1 MLESRETAARSLD
14 AELERVRTLTALG
27 HFEAAAAS
35 ASKLGG
41 QDPLQELIS
50 LTQSQRETPGP
61 VQIAQHDAARI
72 AALARAQAAAVLR
85 VATALTKQSRSG
97 EAAPLLDRA
106 KTVASIEMQLG
117 AADQGRADYAQALA
131 LASSPEWSIDI
142 VSGRVAASAQA
153 ARALVAVGRSDDAF
167 AILDDTL
174 LKFRSNPLGVM
185 DRETN
190 LITVD
195 ELWSAQRQQDAAIT
209 VLLVTGIELAIE
221 AGRQP
226 LAVHYADEA
235 LQHTKHAPASDHVRV
250 ATAVAAFDAQVGN
263 IARAMELLA
272 EAEQKIAGDLESDRH
287 PAWYLDVA
295 RAYSRIKQ
303 ARRAQQIW
311 LQVAAHSRFGDPANV
326 IAACDIGLEC
336 LGREPNFDAIAQI
349 TDMVEDVDRM
359 ALLV

>member
-1 MLESRETAARSLD
+1 M
-14 AELERVRTLTALG
+14 
-27 HFEAAAAS
+27 
-35 ASKLGG
+35 
-41 QDPLQELIS
+41 
-50 LTQSQRETPGP
+50 
-61 VQIAQHDAARI
+61 
-72 AALARAQAAAVLR
+72 
-85 VATALTKQSRSG
+85 KQSRAA
-97 EAAPLLDRA
+97 EAAPLIDRA
-106 KTVASIEMQLG
+106 QTVASIEMQLG

-131 LASSPEWSIDI
+131 LASSPRFSIDI

-153 ARALVAVGRSDDAF
+153 ARGMVAVGRSDDAF

-174 LKFRSNPLGVM
+174 LKLRSDPLGVV

-190 LITVD
+190 FIPVD
-195 ELWSAQRQQDAAIT
+195 QLWSTQRQQDAAIT
-209 VLLVTGIELAIE
+209 VLLVTGLELAIE
-221 AGRQP
+221 AGRQA

-235 LQHTKHAPASDHVRV
+235 LQHTKYAPPSDHVRV

-272 EAEQKIAGDLESDRH
+272 QAERRIARDLESDRH

-295 RAYSRIKQ
+295 RAYSSINE
-303 ARRAQQIW
+303 ACRAQQIW
-311 LQVAAHSRFGDPANV
+311 LEVAAHSRFGDLANV

-336 LGREPNFDAIAQI
+336 LGRERNFNAIAQI